1 MPDLILHHYPASP
14 FAEKIRLILGLK
26 KLAWKEVI
34 IPMVMPKP
42 DVLALTGGYR
52 KTPLLQIGADI
63 YCDTA
68 LIARTLDRVAP
79 EPDLHPAAQAAST
92 MVLAQWADSVLF
104 QMVMPVL
111 YQPGSAEKLFSQFT
125 PEQLKTFMEDR
136 AAMRKNSTVRR
147 PPLAEAKPA
156 LIRLLTALEAQLDD
170 GRAWLL
176 GAAPTIADF
185 SVFHPLWFFRRG
197 PAVAPMLDPY
207 PKVKAWM
214 ARIDAIGHGKP
225 SAITSADAIT
235 VAHDAKPAQIAA
247 AAIEDLEGFALGD
260 TVEVLPVDYGFDA
273 VRGSLV
279 NGSREEIAVRRTD
292 DRAGEVVVHFPRQG
306 YEVRK
311 PAP

>member
-42 DVLALTGGYR
+42 DVIALTGGYR
-52 KTPLLQIGADI
+52 KTPILQIGADI

-68 LIARTLDRVAP
+68 LIARVLDRAAPAP
-79 EPDLHPAAQAAST
+79 ELHPEAHAAST
-92 MVLAQWADSVLF
+92 MILSQWADSVLF

-156 LIRLLTALEAQLDD
+156 LLRLLAALDAQLGD

-197 PAVAPMLDPY
+197 PVVAPMLDAY
-207 PKVKAWM
+207 SRVKGWM

-225 SAITSADAIT
+225 VAITGADA
-235 VAHDAKPAQIAA
+235 VAIAQRAAPAPVAGAA
-247 AAIEDLEGFALGD
+247 VEDLDGISLGD
-260 TVEVLPVDYGFDA
+260 TVEVLPVDYGFDP
-273 VRGSLV
+273 VRGTLASAT
-279 NGSREEIAVRRTD
+279 REAIALKRTD
-292 DRAGEVVVHFPRQG
+292 ARAGEVIVHFPRQG

-311 PAP
+311 PT

>member
-1 MPDLILHHYPASP
+1 MNDLILHHYPASP

-26 KLAWKEVI
+26 QLAWKGVVI
-34 IPMVMPKP
+34 PIVMPKP
-42 DVLALTGGYR
+42 DVIALTGGYR
-52 KTPLLQIGADI
+52 KTPILQIGADV

-68 LIARTLDRVAP
+68 LIARRLDAIAP
-79 EPDLHPAAQAAST
+79 APDLHPGEHAASS

-111 YQPGSAEKLFSQFT
+111 YQPGSAEKLFAQFT
-125 PEQLKTFMEDR
+125 PEQLKKFMEDR

-156 LIRLLTALEAQLDD
+156 LIRFLAALDAQLGD

-197 PAVAPMLDPY
+197 PVVAPMLDPY
-207 PKVKAWM
+207 AQVKAWM
-214 ARIDAIGHGKP
+214 GRIDAIGHGRHE
-225 SAITSADAIT
+225 AITGVEAVEIAHSA
-235 VAHDAKPAQIAA
+235 HPARPAA
-247 AAIEDLEGFALGD
+247 AAVEDLEGFALGD
-260 TVEVLPVDYGFDA
+260 SVEVLPVDYGFDP
-273 VRGSLV
+273 VQGTLV
-279 NGSREEIAVRRTD
+279 NCTREEIALERRD
-292 DRAGEVVVHFPRQG
+292 GRAGEVVVHYPRQG

-311 PAP
+311 PS

>member
-42 DVLALTGGYR
+42 DVIALTGGYR

-68 LIARTLDRVAP
+68 LIARTLDLLAP
-79 EPDLHPAAQAAST
+79 APALHPQAHAASA
-92 MVLAQWADSVLF
+92 MVLSLWADSVLF
-104 QMVMPVL
+104 QLVMPVL
-111 YQPGSAEKLFSQFT
+111 YQPGSAEQLFSQFN
-125 PEQLKTFMEDR
+125 PQQLKTFMDDR

-156 LIRLLTALEAQLDD
+156 LIRFLTALDAQLGDA
-170 GRAWLL
+170 RPWLL
-176 GAAPTIADF
+176 GDAPTIADF

-207 PKVKAWM
+207 TRVKAWM
-214 ARIDAIGHGKP
+214 ARIDAIGHGSP
-225 SAITSADAIT
+225 SAITGADAI
-235 VAHDAKPAQIAA
+235 AIAQNAQPKPIAA

-260 TVEVLPVDYGFDA
+260 TVEVLPVDYGFDP
-273 VRGSLV
+273 VRGNLLK
-279 NGSREEIAVRRTD
+279 GTRDEIALARTD
-292 DRAGEVVVHFPRQG
+292 DRAGKLVVHFPRQG

-311 PAP
+311 PA

>member
-26 KLAWKEVI
+26 QLAWKEVI

-42 DVLALTGGYR
+42 DVIALTGGYR
-52 KTPLLQIGADI
+52 KTPILQIGADI
-63 YCDTA
+63 HCDTA
-68 LIARTLDRVAP
+68 LIARILDQVAP
-79 EPDLHPAAQAAST
+79 APELHPKAHAATA
-92 MVLAQWADSVLF
+92 MVLSQWADSVLF

-125 PEQLKTFMEDR
+125 PEQLKIFMEDR

-156 LIRLLTALEAQLDD
+156 LLRLLTALDAQLGD

-207 PKVKAWM
+207 PRVKAWM

-225 SAITSADAIT
+225 VAITSADA
-235 VAHDAKPAQIAA
+235 VAIAQRAIPAPVAA
-247 AAIEDLEGFALGD
+247 AAVEALEGFALGD
-260 TVEVLPVDYGFDA
+260 TVEVLPVDYGFDP
-273 VRGSLV
+273 VRGNLA
-279 NGSREEIAVRRTD
+279 NATREEIALKRTD
-292 DRAGEVVVHFPRQG
+292 ARAGEVMVHFPRQG

-311 PAP
+311 PT

>member
-1 MPDLILHHYPASP
+1 MDDLILHQYPASP

-26 KLAWKEVI
+26 RLAWKEVI

-42 DVLALTGGYR
+42 DVIALSGGYR
-52 KTPLLQIGADI
+52 KTPLLQIGADV

-68 LIARTLDRVAP
+68 LIARKLDDVAP
-79 EPDLHPAAQAAST
+79 EPGLHPQEQAASV

-125 PEQLKTFMEDR
+125 PEQLQRFMEDR
-136 AAMRKNSTVRR
+136 AAMRKNATVRR

-156 LIRLLTALEAQLDD
+156 LIRFLAALDAQFAD

-176 GAAPTIADF
+176 GAAPTVADF
-185 SVFHPLWFFRRG
+185 CVFHPLWFFRRG

-207 PKVKAWM
+207 ARVKAWM
-214 ARIDAIGHGKP
+214 GRIDAIGHGRH
-225 SAITSADAIT
+225 SEISGAEAVGI
-235 VAHDAKPAQIAA
+235 AHGATPARIAA
-247 AAIEDLEGFALGD
+247 AAVEDLEGFALGD
-260 TVEVLPVDYGFDA
+260 AVEVLPVDYGFDP
-273 VRGSLV
+273 VRGELA
-279 NGSREEIAVRRTD
+279 NCTRGEIALKRRD
-292 DRAGEVVVHFPRQG
+292 ERAGEVVVHFPRHG

-311 PAP
+311 PT

>member
-1 MPDLILHHYPASP
+1 MPELILHHYPASP

-26 KLAWKEVI
+26 QLAWKEVI

-42 DVLALTGGYR
+42 EVIALTGGYR

-68 LIARTLDRVAP
+68 LIAKTLDRVAP
-79 EPDLHPAAQAAST
+79 EPDLHPTAHAASA

-111 YQPGSAEKLFSQFT
+111 YQPGSAEKLFSQFS

-136 AAMRKNSTVRR
+136 AAMRRNSTVRR

-156 LIRLLTALEAQLDD
+156 LIRLLAALQTQLGD

-207 PKVKAWM
+207 PRVKAWM

-225 SAITSADAIT
+225 GTLTGAQAIAI
-235 VAHDAKPAQIAA
+235 AHDAKPATMPSAA
-247 AAIEDLEGFALGD
+247 VEDLEGFALGD

-273 VRGSLV
+273 VQGNLV
-279 NGSREEIAVRRTD
+279 SATREEIAVRRTD
-292 DRAGEVVVHFPRQG
+292 DRAGEVLVHFPRQG

-311 PAP
+311 PAA

>member
-42 DVLALTGGYR
+42 EVIALTGGYR
-52 KTPLLQIGADI
+52 KTPLLQVGADI

-68 LIARTLDRVAP
+68 LIAKKLDEFAP
-79 EPDLHPAAQAAST
+79 EPDLHPAAHAASA

-156 LIRLLTALEAQLDD
+156 LIRLLTALEAQLGD

-185 SVFHPLWFFRRG
+185 SMFHPLWFFRRG

-225 SAITSADAIT
+225 AAITGADA
-235 VAHDAKPAQIAA
+235 VAIARAANPAAIAA
-247 AAIEDLEGFALGD
+247 ATIEDLEGFALGD
-260 TVEVLPVDYGFDA
+260 AVEVLPVDYGFDA
-273 VRGSLV
+273 VRGQLV
-279 NGSREEIAVRRTD
+279 KGSREEIAVRRTD
-292 DRAGEVVVHFPRQG
+292 DGAGEVVVHFPRQG

-311 PAP
+311 PAA

>member
-42 DVLALTGGYR
+42 EVIALTGGYR

-68 LIARTLDRVAP
+68 LIAKKLDQLAP
-79 EPDLHPAAQAAST
+79 EPDLHPAAHAASA

-147 PPLAEAKPA
+147 PPLAEAQPA
-156 LIRLLTALEAQLDD
+156 LIRLLTALEAQLGD

-207 PKVKAWM
+207 PSVKAWM

-225 SAITSADAIT
+225 ATISGADALAI
-235 VAHDAKPAQIAA
+235 ARDAKPAPIAA

-260 TVEVLPVDYGFDA
+260 AVEVLPVDYGFDA
-273 VRGSLV
+273 VRGQLV
-279 NGSREEIAVRRTD
+279 KGTREEIAVRRTD

-311 PAP
+311 PAA

>member
-26 KLAWKEVI
+26 QLAWKEVI

-42 DVLALTGGYR
+42 EVIALTGGYR
-52 KTPLLQIGADI
+52 KTPILQIGADI

-68 LIARTLDRVAP
+68 LIAKMLEQVAP
-79 EPDLHPAAQAAST
+79 EPGLYPRAHAAST
-92 MVLAQWADSVLF
+92 MVLSQWADSVLF

-156 LIRLLTALEAQLDD
+156 LIRFLAALETQLGDE
-170 GRAWLL
+170 RAWLL
-176 GAAPTIADF
+176 GNTPTIADF

-207 PKVKAWM
+207 ARVKAWM

-225 SAITSADAIT
+225 DAIT
-235 VAHDAKPAQIAA
+235 GADALAIAHGAKPAPIAA
-247 AAIEDLEGFALGD
+247 AAVEDLEGIALGD
-260 TVEVLPVDYGFDA
+260 TAEVLPVDYGFDP
-273 VRGSLV
+273 VRGILV
-279 NGSREEIAVRRTD
+279 NGTREEIALRRVD

-311 PAP
+311 PAA

>member
-1 MPDLILHHYPASP
+1 MPELILHHYPASP
-14 FAEKIRLILGLK
+14 FAEKIRLVLGLK

-42 DVLALTGGYR
+42 DVIALTGGYR

-68 LIARTLDRVAP
+68 LIARKLDQAAP
-79 EPDLHPAAQAAST
+79 EPDLHPIAHAASA

-156 LIRLLTALEAQLDD
+156 LIRLLTALETQFGD

-225 SAITSADAIT
+225 ATISSADAI
-235 VAHDAKPAQIAA
+235 AIARGAKPSPTAA
-247 AAIEDLEGFALGD
+247 AAVEDLEGFTLGD

-273 VRGSLV
+273 VRGHLV
-279 NGSREEIAVRRTD
+279 NGSRDEIAVRRTD

-311 PAP
+311 PA